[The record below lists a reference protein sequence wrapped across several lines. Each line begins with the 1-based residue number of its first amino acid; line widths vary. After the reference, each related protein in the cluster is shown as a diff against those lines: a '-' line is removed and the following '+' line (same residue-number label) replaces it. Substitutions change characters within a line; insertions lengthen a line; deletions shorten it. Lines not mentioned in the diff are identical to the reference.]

1 MAKSRT
7 VKNVRLVDE
16 YVATSKTIIIN
27 ALGDLL
33 KITYDTEALT
43 LSVELTNDKEYK
55 AEATFEEVE

>member
-1 MAKSRT
+1 MAKSKT